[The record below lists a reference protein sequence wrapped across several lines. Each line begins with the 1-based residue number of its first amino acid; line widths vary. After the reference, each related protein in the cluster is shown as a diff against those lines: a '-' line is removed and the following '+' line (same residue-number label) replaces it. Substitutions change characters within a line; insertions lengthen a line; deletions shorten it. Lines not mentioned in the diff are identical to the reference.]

1 MGKTRQATTKIL
13 LLLAI
18 FVGGCSSDIASDDSP
33 VLLTAEATPRRSQV
47 DISTDQEVGFVDV
60 LVRLIQKNGTS
71 VTDTRFLTV
80 RLDRYRVTYV
90 RSDGGRTVPQGFVA
104 ALPSTN
110 VTVGNTATL
119 LTNVQILN
127 PNAFTQAPFAALLAQ
142 NGGVDPDT
150 GQRFVKVTA
159 LIEVFGESLS
169 GQNVTASV
177 QVPFTFCNGCGNI
190 TP

>member
-18 FVGGCSSDIASDDSP
+18 VVGGCSSDIASDDSP
-33 VLLTAEATPRRSQV
+33 VILTADAIPRRAQV
-47 DISTDQEVGFVDV
+47 DISTDQERGFVDV
-60 LVRLIQKNGTS
+60 VVRLIQKNGNS

-110 VTVGNTATL
+110 VIVGGSAT
-119 LTNVQILN
+119 LTNVQILS

-159 LIEVFGESLS
+159 LIEVFGETLS

-190 TP
+190 

>member
-13 LLLAI
+13 VLLAI
-18 FVGGCSSDIASDDSP
+18 IVGGCSSDIATDDNP

-47 DISTDQEVGFVDV
+47 DISTDQEAGFTDIT
-60 LVRLIQKNGTS
+60 VRLIQKNASS
-71 VTDTRFLTV
+71 VGDSRFLTV
-80 RLDRYRVTYV
+80 LLNRYRVTYV

-110 VTVGNTATL
+110 VTVGSSVVLA
-119 LTNVQILN
+119 NVQILN

-159 LIEVFGESLS
+159 LIEVFGETLA
-169 GQNVTASV
+169 GDNVTASV

-190 TP
+190 